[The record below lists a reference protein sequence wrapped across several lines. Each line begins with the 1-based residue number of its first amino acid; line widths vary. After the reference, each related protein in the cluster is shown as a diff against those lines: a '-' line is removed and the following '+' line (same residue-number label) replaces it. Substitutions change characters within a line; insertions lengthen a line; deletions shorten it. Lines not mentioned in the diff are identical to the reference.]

1 MPYFDG
7 AQGRVFYRHW
17 PAATTPTA
25 ALIFLHG
32 FGEHSGLYHR
42 YAAELASHGVELWA
56 LDQPGHGL
64 SEGERGN
71 VGSCDAV
78 VHNARVLTDLAAAHR
93 PDVPLAI
100 GGHSLGSLGAVF
112 AALDRPG
119 RYTSVVVSGAPLS
132 PLPWLQAAVDSD
144 DPFELDLDALS
155 ADPFYRDE
163 LANDPLAFTAADI
176 GGELSRLFTPAWERL
191 DRDLPASTIPLLAV
205 HGRND
210 AVAPLDG
217 VTAWQDRLP
226 TLRVEVVADG
236 AHDVLNEVAHAH
248 VAAVIGRH
256 IGDHVPSAVS
266 S

>member
-17 PAATTPTA
+17 TAETTPTA

-71 VGSCDAV
+71 VGSYDAV

-226 TLRVEVVADG
+226 TLRVEVVAD
-236 AHDVLNEVAHAH
+236 APTTCST
-248 VAAVIGRH
+248 RW
-256 IGDHVPSAVS
+256 PTPTSPR
-266 S
+266 